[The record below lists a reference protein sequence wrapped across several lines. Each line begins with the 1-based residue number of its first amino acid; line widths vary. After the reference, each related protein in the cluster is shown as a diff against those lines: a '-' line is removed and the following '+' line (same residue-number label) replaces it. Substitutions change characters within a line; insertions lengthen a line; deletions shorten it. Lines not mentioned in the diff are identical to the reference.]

1 MSTLPDGYPQEAFA
15 AFDVLKSRKQLTID
29 DMKVLALIECFGEA
43 FYYVLA
49 ANVQNPQA
57 RALLCRNGQEERGHA
72 HRVLKAIRLKSGQ
85 EYKLPQND
93 ENPFFRFLPTELSCD
108 ANIIASLEAGEA
120 DGDLTY
126 QAWADNEPDAMVA
139 NLLRQNG
146 LEETR
151 HGQRATQVRNLLQL
165 TAA

>member
-1 MSTLPDGYPQEAFA
+1 MSLLPAGYPEQAFD
-15 AFDVLKSRKQLTID
+15 AFDVLKSRKTLSLD
-29 DMKVLALIECFGEA
+29 DMKVLAMIECFGEA

-49 ANVQNPQA
+49 ENVQHAEA
-57 RALLCRNGQEERGHA
+57 RALLRRSGQEERGHA
-72 HRVLKAIRLKSGQ
+72 HRMLKAIRLKSGQ
-85 EYKLPQND
+85 SFDLPAND

-151 HGQRATQVRNLLQL
+151 HGQRATEVRRLLDL
-165 TAA
+165 SAA